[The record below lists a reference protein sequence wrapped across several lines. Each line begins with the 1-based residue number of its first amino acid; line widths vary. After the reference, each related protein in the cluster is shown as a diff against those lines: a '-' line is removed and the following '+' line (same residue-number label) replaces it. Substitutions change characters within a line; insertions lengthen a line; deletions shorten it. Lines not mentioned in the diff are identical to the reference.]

1 VKRAGC
7 QNHLQRRFALIYNEK
22 CGSPSMICHILFA
35 GMRVRDMSEVM
46 RGRREAQEVFSLSLS
61 HLLARSNNT
70 RRNAHREMK
79 KGALVPRPSTA
90 LAKTGRASLE
100 ELPKYLRWR

>member
-1 VKRAGC
+1 
-7 QNHLQRRFALIYNEK
+7 
-22 CGSPSMICHILFA
+22 MICHILFA

-46 RGRREAQEVFSLSLS
+46 RGRREAQEVSSLSSLSLS